1 MIAMEERKDQQLTKK
16 VRFDL
21 NDEVFLIP
29 SKWDRLSKCKT
40 TNSRIIDE
48 MVPKHKSRTVVERRN
63 RSKQNGHRNMPDFS
77 LVASG
82 KRGMTSESNGST
94 SGSSRPNTSPNKS
107 GNNLRKTSRQKVE
120 GCAENTTNGRNSTQL
135 PVETRLKFYQRPP
148 QELPR
153 LDLVLPKIPYTLD
166 LKKAFEKAIQRSRSR
181 PTLECGLNTG
191 AQEKKVELFNSLPR
205 NKAEKVLQRRLS
217 DSSIII
223 GDEKPTENKPTNGEG
238 SSKFS
243 ELSSI
248 NLDGWSPFTAW
259 GAKDSTLRP
268 NRTPP
273 MKRGRSMSSLI
284 PSSILY

>member
-1 MIAMEERKDQQLTKK
+1 MEVLLAVRDQILHRIKAAITLGKHHDRKSK
-16 VRFDL
+16 VVRKIRQTAETL
-21 NDEVFLIP
+21 
-29 SKWDRLSKCKT
+29 LS
-40 TNSRIIDE
+40 
-48 MVPKHKSRTVVERRN
+48 
-63 RSKQNGHRNMPDFS
+63 F
-77 LVASG
+77 
-82 KRGMTSESNGST
+82 
-94 SGSSRPNTSPNKS
+94 
-107 GNNLRKTSRQKVE
+107 
-120 GCAENTTNGRNSTQL
+120 